1 MSTNRQPHHPR
12 AFTLIEL
19 LVVISII
26 ALLLGLLLPALSRA
40 REASRNTA
48 CANNLKQVGSA
59 MELYADDN
67 RGMYPRALP
76 LVDPGSASDPAQWDV
91 PWPADICPGVWQSGY
106 ASMVVPYL
114 GIPVKNPFDY
124 NNLPRQFD
132 DPQSPNLDPSAK
144 LTAFFRCPSNKIDR
158 NEIEK
163 RKCGYPIDYGLANWA
178 SQNRRND
185 VQQNL
190 QFLAS
195 DMTWG
200 LAYVDGTDTSQL
212 NPETELDG
220 WWVPFIH
227 TGEALNILTPDSA
240 VASMTKTNFISRF
253 TKHPPLDDPL

>member
-1 MSTNRQPHHPR
+1 MSTNRQAQTTR

-40 REASRNTA
+40 REASRTSA
-48 CANNLKQVGSA
+48 CSNNLKQVGFA
-59 MELYADDN
+59 MELYADASRDI
-67 RGMYPRALP
+67 YPRALP
-76 LVDPGSASDPAQWDV
+76 LLNPGNATDPAEWQI
-91 PWPADICPGVWQSGY
+91 PWPSDQCPLYWQSGY

-132 DPQSPNLDPSAK
+132 DPQSPNLDPSAR
-144 LTAFFRCPSNKIDR
+144 TTTFFRCPSNKIDR

-163 RKCGYPIDYGLANWA
+163 RKCGYPIDYGLSNWA
-178 SQNRRND
+178 SQNRRSE
-185 VQQNL
+185 VHQNL

-212 NPETELDG
+212 NPERELDG

-227 TGEALNILTPDSA
+227 TGEALNVLTPDSA
-240 VASMTKTNFISRF
+240 VGSMTKTEFISRF
-253 TKHPPLDDPL
+253 AKHPPLDDPL